1 MMTWLY
7 LLGGTLSALAFY
19 LATAHQRLR
28 PALRAYARPLRIG
41 AWLLSVV
48 SLAAA
53 VQALGLW
60 AGVFAALSTV
70 MLAMVALP
78 YADAWLHG
86 AHAKGG
92 RDVG

>member
-1 MMTWLY
+1 MTALY
-7 LLGGTLSALAFY
+7 LLSGSLAALAFY

-28 PALRAYARPLRIG
+28 PALRPHARLLRIG
-41 AWLLSVV
+41 AWLLSVA

-60 AGVFAALSTV
+60 AGLFAALSVV
-70 MLAMVALP
+70 MLVMVALP
-78 YADAWLHG
+78 YGDAWLHG
-86 AHAKGG
+86 IHAKGG